1 MQHGRK
7 GMTPKYSQ
15 IEGKPFKVACQS
27 RRALVQHT
35 KCAQPPSRFMFQ
47 CGNRVAG
54 VRAAVRRVG
63 AAFSRPQRL
72 PRTTRQVQLELQ
84 ITPATRA
91 LLVTV
96 LPAPGNLVHWSTRGV
111 RALVDARRCRCW
123 HGCSRAGQR
132 SRHENTTPGAPPAAR
147 SETAHSQKYYNTV
160 DQGTSE
166 ALKRFGG
173 AVRGVQR
180 KSSARRHQ

>member
-1 MQHGRK
+1 VQ
-7 GMTPKYSQ
+7 
-15 IEGKPFKVACQS
+15 
-27 RRALVQHT
+27 RRAG
-35 KCAQPPSRFMFQ
+35 A
-47 CGNRVAG
+47 
-54 VRAAVRRVG
+54 G

-72 PRTTRQVQLELQ
+72 PRTTRQVQLEVQ

-96 LPAPGNLVHWSTRGV
+96 LLAPGSLVHWSTRGV

-180 KSSARRHQ
+180 KSSARRHQIRAVFIEKALKIELPNQPAAHARQQTLVP